1 MRHTKYRRGLSH
13 RRLLVKFCILGDAGS
28 TFVQNFLLRMA
39 KYFDEALFDVLSP
52 RFSSVEFPE
61 DVNQHI
67 LSEPGSV
74 ISKIPKARGI
84 WALIQK
90 QRCIAKAESYDL
102 CHIHFVDKQSALL
115 SRVLNDKCRNIVC
128 SIWGSDFY
136 RSSSGTRRLQE
147 RLYELSSVITF
158 TNSRSML
165 DFNSY
170 YGNKYSNKLRICRFG
185 LAPLEVLRNLDIS
198 KKECRKY
205 LGLPEDSLLIAVGYN
220 NSPAQQ
226 HIEILNSIQKYKREV
241 LKNVF
246 LVLPMTYGATNEY
259 RNTVRKHLE
268 QHGFRYRIFDKFMPD
283 EEMAMLRKASDLM
296 IQVQITDQFSGSMQ
310 EHLYTEN
317 VVITGDW
324 LPYGTLDEKGVFMLK
339 VSSVEEVGEKLVY
352 AVNNL
357 DSLKEKCKKNPEI
370 IWELSSWEKNIQSWI
385 DMYEE
390 LLERGR

>member
-1 MRHTKYRRGLSH
+1 MR
-13 RRLLVKFCILGDAGS
+13 ILMFAD
-28 TFVQNFLLRMA
+28 T
-39 KYFDEALFDVLSP
+39 
-52 RFSSVEFPE
+52 
-61 DVNQHI
+61 
-67 LSEPGSV
+67 GSV
-74 ISKIPKARGI
+74 YVLNYLRWVTEKCPNYLIDVITPREKNLDIQNVREITFLRDSLFGKIPKLRG
-84 WALIQK
+84 LIRLKEERNYIMQN
-90 QRCIAKAESYDL
+90 ESYDV
-102 CHIHFVDKQSALL
+102 CHIHFVSPYL
-115 SRVLNDKCRNIVC
+115 SFLTNTFAKKCSYLIC

-136 RSSSGTRRLQE
+136 RASDRQRRIQTK
-147 RLYELSSVITF
+147 LYENSSVITS
-158 TNSRSML
+158 NNEYSAL
-165 DFNSY
+165 DFDHY
-170 YGNKYSNKLRICRFG
+170 YQVKYSEKLRICRFG
-185 LAPLEVLRNLDIS
+185 LAPLEVLRKLELN
-198 KKECRKY
+198 KMECRKH
-205 LGLPEDSLLIAVGYN
+205 LGLPEDSLIVTVGYN

-226 HIEILNSIQKYKREV
+226 HIEILKSIEKWKREIPE
-241 LKNVF
+241 NVF
-246 LVLPMTYGATNEY
+246 FILPMTYGGTDEY

-268 QHGFRYRIFDKFMPD
+268 QHGFRYRIFDKFISD

-296 IQVQITDQFSGSMQ
+296 IQVQTTDQFSGSMQ

-390 LLERGR
+390 LL